1 MGTFALGDF
10 VFVVRKLQV
19 GAAAVDVKALAQ
31 QCAAHGRA
39 FDVPAGAAFAERAVP
54 LHLGRFGGFG
64 RFPEHK
70 VQRIVLAV
78 LHGHALAR
86 IQLIQRLARE
96 LAVARKLA
104 HGVVHVAIAGLV
116 GQALVG
122 QLANQRQHLRHVVGG
137 ARLVGGALYAQRV
150 GILVQ
155 GIDHAV
161 GQTADGFAVVHGAL
175 DDFVVDVGDVA
186 HVGHAVAAGAQ
197 PALHH
202 IKRHHGAGMAQVAQ
216 VVHGHAADVHAHMA
230 GFERGK
236 RFQCTRQ
243 RVVDTQTHGVSMLE
257 IQG

>member
-1 MGTFALGDF
+1 MLSIYNTLSKTKD
-10 VFVVRKLQV
+10 VFQPLEGNSVRMYV
-19 GAAAVDVKALAQ
+19 CGMTVYDY
-31 QCAAHGRA
+31 CHIGHGRSMVA
-39 FDVPAGAAFAERAVP
+39 FDLVTRWLRFSGYDLTYVRNITDIDDKIINRANENGESFDALTERMIAAMHEDEARLNILKP
-54 LHLGRFGGFG
+54 LD
-64 RFPEHK
+64 E
-70 VQRIVLAV
+70 
-78 LHGHALAR
+78 
-86 IQLIQRLARE
+86 
-96 LAVARKLA
+96 
-104 HGVVHVAIAGLV
+104 
-116 GQALVG
+116 
-122 QLANQRQHLRHVVGG
+122 RQHLRHIFGG
-137 ARLVGGALYAQRV
+137 ARLVRGALYAQRV

-161 GQTADGFAVVHGAL
+161 GQAADGFAVVHGAL